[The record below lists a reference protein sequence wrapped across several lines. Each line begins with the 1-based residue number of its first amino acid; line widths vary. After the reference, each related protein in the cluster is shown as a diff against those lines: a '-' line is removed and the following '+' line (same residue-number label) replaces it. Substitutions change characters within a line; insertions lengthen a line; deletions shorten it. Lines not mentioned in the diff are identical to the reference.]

1 VVSNAAEACAAA
13 DGEVSV
19 RVRAIGAP
27 GGGTAPLVEL
37 VISDTGPGIP
47 RAHLGRLFVP
57 GFTTKETGSGV
68 GLAIAERVV
77 AAHHGRITVDSE
89 EGRGTTI
96 TITLPTDKTR
106 APAACRCG
114 TPAERGNRGVTIGT
128 IVCVDDQA
136 EVRRLLADVFRVRGS
151 NVVSF
156 DDGEDAIAWLGTN
169 DADLAVLDLDLGPG
183 RRSGIEIC
191 RAIRARLPDLPI
203 IILTGHGTID
213 DAVAAV
219 KAGAVDFV
227 TKDPYLEDKLEISVE
242 KVERILQHALDRK
255 RLEDENRELRAT
267 NERLRKATGRRW
279 QIVGDSPLM
288 RQVMT
293 KIEKV
298 APVPRPVLVLG
309 PRGTGKELVARAVH
323 TLSPRAS
330 EPYITINCAAV
341 AESLLESELFGHE
354 EGAFT
359 GATKQKEGKFELA
372 DGGTLFLDEIGN
384 MSLEFQAKI
393 LRVLEYQRF
402 ERVAGSESIQ
412 VNVRV
417 IAATNLDLKQ
427 AMLDGKFRPDLYDRL
442 AFEVINLPS
451 LAQRMQDV
459 PVLAAHFLIRFRQ
472 EVAGISVKEISA
484 DALDR
489 FASCD
494 TGNVRELRT
503 SSSARSTWRRAVLTA
518 ADVDAALPP
527 RPAPR
532 SRSRWRSDNARLALP
547 ERVDAFEAW
556 LCKDALDARQAETAA
571 LLSLS
576 TTSSASAIAN
586 YSLGKD

>member
-1 VVSNAAEACAAA
+1 
-13 DGEVSV
+13 
-19 RVRAIGAP
+19 
-27 GGGTAPLVEL
+27 
-37 VISDTGPGIP
+37 
-47 RAHLGRLFVP
+47 
-57 GFTTKETGSGV
+57 
-68 GLAIAERVV
+68 
-77 AAHHGRITVDSE
+77 
-89 EGRGTTI
+89 
-96 TITLPTDKTR
+96 
-106 APAACRCG
+106 
-114 TPAERGNRGVTIGT
+114 VTIGT

-136 EVRRLLADVFRVRGS
+136 EVRRLLGDVFRARGS
-151 NVVSF
+151 NVVGF
-156 DDGEDAIAWLGTN
+156 DDGEDAITWLGAN
-169 DADLAVLDLDLGPG
+169 DADLVVLDLDLGPG

-191 RAIRARLPDLPI
+191 RAIRVRLPDLPI
-203 IILTGHGTID
+203 IILSGHGTID

-242 KVERILQHALDRK
+242 KIERILQHAHDRK

-267 NERLRKATGRRW
+267 NERLRKAAGRRW
-279 QIVGDSPLM
+279 QIVGDSQPM
-288 RQVMT
+288 RTVMT

-298 APVPRPVLVLG
+298 APVPRPVLG
-309 PRGTGKELVARAVH
+309 PRGTGKELVARAIH

-427 AMLDGKFRPDLYDRL
+427 AMVDGKFRPDLYDRL

-451 LAQRMQDV
+451 LAQRMEDV
-459 PVLAAHFLIRFRQ
+459 PVLAVHFLSRFRQ
-472 EVAGISVKEISA
+472 EVAGISAKEISA
-484 DALDR
+484 GALDR
-489 FASCD
+489 FASYD
-494 TGNVRELRT
+494 YPGNVRELKNIVE
-503 SSSARSTWRRAVLTA
+503 RAVYMAQGEVLTA

-527 RPAPR
+527 EAGAQI
-532 SRSRWRSDNARLALP
+532 SVAALSFEDDSRLALP

-556 LCKDALDARQAETAA
+556 LCKDALERTRYKQKEAAAMLGLSYDQFRQR
-571 LLSLS
+571 
-576 TTSSASAIAN
+576 
-586 YSLGKD
+586 YRKYGLGKD

>member
-1 VVSNAAEACAAA
+1 M
-13 DGEVSV
+13 
-19 RVRAIGAP
+19 
-27 GGGTAPLVEL
+27 
-37 VISDTGPGIP
+37 
-47 RAHLGRLFVP
+47 
-57 GFTTKETGSGV
+57 
-68 GLAIAERVV
+68 
-77 AAHHGRITVDSE
+77 
-89 EGRGTTI
+89 
-96 TITLPTDKTR
+96 
-106 APAACRCG
+106 
-114 TPAERGNRGVTIGT
+114 IGT

-136 EVRRLLADVFRVRGS
+136 EVRRLLADVFRARGS
-151 NVVSF
+151 NVVGF
-156 DDGEDAIAWLGTN
+156 DDGEDAIAWLGASE
-169 DADLAVLDLDLGPG
+169 ADLVVLDLDLGPN
-183 RRSGIEIC
+183 RRTGIEIC

-219 KAGAVDFV
+219 KAGAVDFI

-267 NERLRKATGRRW
+267 NERLRRAAGRRW
-279 QIVGDSPLM
+279 QIVGDSPPM
-288 RQVMT
+288 RSVIA
-293 KIEKV
+293 KIERV

-309 PRGTGKELVARAVH
+309 PRGTGKELVARAIH

-330 EPYITINCAAV
+330 EPYVTINCAAV

-417 IAATNLDLKQ
+417 IAATNADLKQ
-427 AMLDGKFRPDLYDRL
+427 AIADGKFRADLYDRL
-442 AFEVINLPS
+442 AFEVISLPS
-451 LAQRMQDV
+451 LAQRLEDV
-459 PVLAAHFLIRFRQ
+459 PTLATHFLNRFRL
-472 EVAGISVKEISA
+472 EVAGITVREISA
-484 DALDR
+484 AALDR
-489 FASCD
+489 FAAYD
-494 TGNVRELRT
+494 YPGNVRELKNIVE
-503 SSSARSTWRRAVLTA
+503 RAVYMATGEVLTA

-527 RPAPR
+527 EATSPAASAHAFHDDARRPL
-532 SRSRWRSDNARLALP
+532 D
-547 ERVDAFEAW
+547 ERVEAFEAW
-556 LCKDALDARQAETAA
+556 LCRDALERTRFKQKEAAQLLGITYDQFRQR
-571 LLSLS
+571 
-576 TTSSASAIAN
+576 
-586 YSLGKD
+586 YRKYGLGKD

>member
-1 VVSNAAEACAAA
+1 M
-13 DGEVSV
+13 
-19 RVRAIGAP
+19 
-27 GGGTAPLVEL
+27 
-37 VISDTGPGIP
+37 
-47 RAHLGRLFVP
+47 
-57 GFTTKETGSGV
+57 
-68 GLAIAERVV
+68 
-77 AAHHGRITVDSE
+77 
-89 EGRGTTI
+89 
-96 TITLPTDKTR
+96 
-106 APAACRCG
+106 
-114 TPAERGNRGVTIGT
+114 TIGT

-136 EVRRLLADVFRVRGS
+136 EVRRLLGEVFRARGS

-156 DDGEDAIAWLGTN
+156 DDGEDAIAWLVGN
-169 DADLAVLDLDLGPG
+169 DADLAVLDLDLGPN

-191 RAIRARLPDLPI
+191 RAMRARLPDLPI

-219 KAGAVDFV
+219 KAGAVDFI

-242 KVERILQHALDRK
+242 KVERILQHALDRR
-255 RLEDENRELRAT
+255 RLEQENRELRAT
-267 NERLRKATGRRW
+267 NERLRKAAGRRW
-279 QIVGDSPLM
+279 QIVGDSLAM
-288 RQVMT
+288 QAVMT

-309 PRGTGKELVARAVH
+309 PRGTGKELVARAIH

-417 IAATNLDLKQ
+417 IAATNSDLKQ
-427 AMLDGKFRPDLYDRL
+427 AMAEGKFRADLYDRL
-442 AFEVINLPS
+442 AFEVVTLPA
-451 LAQRMQDV
+451 LAQRLEDV
-459 PVLAAHFLIRFRQ
+459 PVLAAHFLARFRQ
-472 EVAGISVKEISA
+472 EVAGITVREISA
-484 DALDR
+484 GAFDR
-489 FASCD
+489 FAQYD
-494 TGNVRELRT
+494 YPGNVRELKNIVE
-503 SSSARSTWRRAVLTA
+503 RAAYTAQGEVLTE
-518 ADVDAALPP
+518 ADVDGALPP
-527 RPAPR
+527 EAAAASAGNSTFDDDPR
-532 SRSRWRSDNARLALP
+532 LP
-547 ERVDAFEAW
+547 LDERVDNYESW
-556 LCKDALDARQAETAA
+556 LCRDALERTRYKQKEAAA
-571 LLSLS
+571 LLGI
-576 TTSSASAIAN
+576 T
-586 YSLGKD
+586 YDQFRQRYRKYGLGKD